1 MINTAKY
8 PATVTKNDDPDK
20 RGIIQVS
27 CVGLMGDE
35 EGACLIDVEPAFDW
49 GWFYVPDVGEIVE
62 IEVVEGSSD
71 DEQFGQASIDNLDL
85 KWRSVRYPGLDGDDP
100 RPVNEDFT
108 SKNYGKRRGFA
119 TPAGHVFM
127 FDDTEGD
134 EAISLK
140 WQNKAGKNS
149 FLNFDKDGSFL
160 ISLHTGSLFYMNAK
174 SGQVS
179 IIDENSNMIAMDS
192 DGLRLVDGSGNIF
205 ELKDGLI
212 QILGQSAVTISCKNA
227 VIEAGEVVINGD
239 AEKMLLG
246 STWLALF
253 NAHVHMTGVGP
264 SGIPFPQMIDAVVLS
279 QTVTVG

>member
-1 MINTAKY
+1 MISTAKY

-27 CVGLMGDE
+27 CVELMGDE

-49 GWFYVPDVGEIVE
+49 GWFYVPDIGEIVE
-62 IEVVEGSSD
+62 IEVIEGSSD
-71 DEQFGQASIDNLDL
+71 DEQFGQTSIDGLDL
-85 KWRSVRYPGLDGDDP
+85 KWRCVRYPGLEGDDP

-134 EAISLK
+134 ESISLK
-140 WQNKAGKNS
+140 WQNKDGENS

-160 ISLHTGSLFYMNAK
+160 VSLKTGSLFYMNAK
-174 SGQVS
+174 SGEVS
-179 IIDENSNMIAMDS
+179 IIDSNSNMISMDAK
-192 DGLRLVDGSGNIF
+192 GLRLVDGTGNIF
-205 ELKDGLI
+205 ELKDGLV
-212 QILGQSAVTISCKNA
+212 QILGQGTVAISCKNA
-227 VIEAGEVVINGD
+227 TIDAGEVEINGSS
-239 AEKMLLG
+239 EKVILG
-246 STWLALF
+246 TTFLGLY
-253 NAHVHMTGVGP
+253 NAHVHPTGVGP
-264 SGIPFPQMIDAVVLS
+264 SGPPFPQALDPVALS